1 MPLSEAG
8 LHLRRLGV
16 QMSSP
21 VFVRDSQGTP
31 LMPTSAAY
39 ARRLLQQGKA
49 QWVPHH
55 AFPVI
60 QLTHSIQQPTL
71 RPILIGI
78 AIRLHA
84 ADLYLIA
91 EGEQAALPLL
101 HTIVDLRTDLPERL
115 RRRAA
120 HRKRRRSRARYRS
133 PRRHGRPFKLR
144 RPSMLRS
151 RWAREMYNSRRTT
164 PMSTR
169 HSSPTMHWRA
179 QAITRVIRAL
189 QALMPISHAVILS
202 PAELRGPQG
211 ISSAELR
218 QQLIDTYGHLDAA
231 GNRCPMCAYCL
242 TTEGQIEAE
251 HIIPRSRGGTDG
263 WQNRVLACAA
273 CNARKGNRLPEEAD
287 MPLRFPLHSEPAS
300 PNRAGS
306 YARATGRALIES
318 LRALRLPTRLLHQ
331 VDDPRNGSPA
341 ALYPEL
347 LKVWEASDSV
357 PTTVAKPISRPSKQ
371 VFAGRNYPLAT
382 RLRPGMVRLGSTIR
396 RRVQV
401 NRALVIE
408 TVKTRRA
415 VRIIGANEPVPAD
428 AAQVIRLGALC
439 EGLRSE
445 QHVVGIVAALHTAGR
460 LTLLVPENAG
470 SIGINWRRVVIS
482 PRRHLRILS
491 TDPIIF
497 LPLPARDDRTG

>member
-1 MPLSEAG
+1 
-8 LHLRRLGV
+8 
-16 QMSSP
+16 
-21 VFVRDSQGTP
+21 
-31 LMPTSAAY
+31 MPTSAAY

-60 QLTHSIQQPTL
+60 QLTHAIQQPTL
-71 RPILIGI
+71 RPILIGV
-78 AIRLHA
+78 AIHLNA
-84 ADLYLIA
+84 ANLYLIA

-101 HTIVDLRTDLPERL
+101 HTIVDLRTDLPTRL

-120 HRKRRRSRARYRS
+120 HRKRRRNRARYRA
-133 PRRHGRPFKLR
+133 PRKHGRPFKLR

-151 RWAREMYNSRRTT
+151 AWSQQVHRGRQPT
-164 PMSTR
+164 PMRVR
-169 HSSPTMHWRA
+169 HLSHTIRWRS
-179 QAITRVIRAL
+179 QAIMRVICAL
-189 QALMPISHAVILS
+189 QKLLPISHAIILS
-202 PAELRGPQG
+202 PAELRGPQEMSG
-211 ISSAELR
+211 TALR
-218 QQLIDTYGHLDAA
+218 QLLIDTYGQIDTA
-231 GNRCPMCAYCL
+231 GNRHPMCAYCL
-242 TTEGQIEAE
+242 TTEGRIEAE

-287 MPLRFPLHSEPAS
+287 MPLRIPLHSEPAS

-318 LRALRLPTRLLHQ
+318 LRVLGLPTRLLHQ
-331 VDDPRNGSPA
+331 ADDPRTHWPV

-347 LKVWEASDSV
+347 LKIWETSDSV
-357 PTTVAKPISRPSKQ
+357 AKAVAKPISRPSKQ
-371 VFAGRNYPLAT
+371 VFTGRNYPLDT
-382 RLRPGMVRLGSTIR
+382 KLRPGMVRLGSAIR

-401 NRALVIE
+401 NRAIVIE
-408 TVKTRRA
+408 IAKTRRA
-415 VRIIGANEPVPAD
+415 VRIIGANEPIPAS
-428 AAQVIRLGALC
+428 ATQVIMLGALC
-439 EGLRSE
+439 EGLRRE
-445 QHVVGIVAALHTAGR
+445 QRVVGIVAALHTAGR

-470 SIGINWRRVVIS
+470 STGVNWRRVVIS

-497 LPLPARDDRTG
+497 LPLPTRDDHAS